1 MDKALKEV
9 LVVPRRMVFMSLNCF
24 TGSFLMF
31 DYSYRD
37 YILSWYGQLSRDEG
51 QLYQLLSEDFW
62 EIAKQLRQRLSHID
76 VVKVV
81 CNDVVKALLSHFCD
95 LKGANASWGTFDSRD
110 RGRIGFCQHEY
121 VVSQA
126 ASDQLSTTQHLLVYP
141 EVFLCV
147 FVLRLA
153 A

>member
-1 MDKALKEV
+1 MTFSNLLGAGFCNFANLTFFGKNIKFKEDDV
-9 LVVPRRMVFMSLNCF
+9 KPITHLSFEGKCEGVCFSCLGVPSHFAIFAIYCFVFLSV
-24 TGSFLMF
+24 F

-62 EIAKQLRQRLSHID
+62 EIAKQLRQRLSHVD

-95 LKGANASWGTFDSRD
+95 LKGANAR
-110 RGRIGFCQHEY
+110 
-121 VVSQA
+121 
-126 ASDQLSTTQHLLVYP
+126 
-141 EVFLCV
+141 
-147 FVLRLA
+147 
-153 A
+153 

>member
-1 MDKALKEV
+1 MVKDCVAMGFAITGVLAIAL
-9 LVVPRRMVFMSLNCF
+9 
-24 TGSFLMF
+24 F

-62 EIAKQLRQRLSHID
+62 EVAKQLRQRLSHID

-95 LKGANASWGTFDSRD
+95 LKGANAR
-110 RGRIGFCQHEY
+110 
-121 VVSQA
+121 
-126 ASDQLSTTQHLLVYP
+126 QLIKKTVHYQ
-141 EVFLCV
+141 F
-147 FVLRLA
+147 
-153 A
+153 